1 MAEVELLSLTRL
13 EKIPDVFNAEFSSG
27 DRFQVNVA
35 LIADYSLYT
44 GRLLDEA
51 AFEALKKAAGLYA
64 AKRRALR
71 ILGKRQMSRR
81 EMTERLVE
89 KGESPEAAE
98 ETADWLTQIGA
109 LNDTEYAASIV
120 RHYAGRGYGE
130 LRIRDELYRRGID
143 RELWED
149 ALGALPEAHDA
160 AYAYLAS
167 KLKGRPL
174 VEDEQTRLRE
184 AKRLMDALCR
194 RGFGWSEARDAVQ
207 RYMNTEDLYNDE

>member
-1 MAEVELLSLTRL
+1 MAEVELVSLTRL
-13 EKIPDVFNAEFSSG
+13 DKIPDAFTAEFSSG

-44 GRLLDEA
+44 GCLLDEA
-51 AFEALKKAAGLYA
+51 EFEALKKAAGLYA
-64 AKRRALR
+64 AKKRALR

-81 EMTERLVE
+81 EIIGRLVD

-109 LNDTEYAASIV
+109 LNDNEYASAIV
-120 RHYAGRGYGE
+120 RHYSSRGYGE
-130 LRIRDELYRRGID
+130 KRIRDELYKRGID
-143 RELWED
+143 RELWEE
-149 ALGALPEAHDA
+149 ALGALPEAEDS

-174 VEDEQTRLRE
+174 EEDEQ
-184 AKRLMDALCR
+184 KRLTDALCR
-194 RGFGWSEARDAVQ
+194 RGFSWDEARDAVQ